1 MIFSYLYGHT
11 QTTKAME
18 YLIIIAI
25 VIFVL
30 AVLSGLKS
38 KPNERLTEEEK
49 VPRKEEWRMKQ
60 EGENAPKFPK
70 IEYSLQDTCIYCD
83 VVGMSYRNSYAIERA
98 RKLQNFEPLV
108 LIWEAFQ

>member
-30 AVLSGLKS
+30 AVLAGLKS
-38 KPNERLTEEEK
+38 KPNERLKEEEK
-49 VPRKEEWRMKQ
+49 YNLLSDLKAQEEKEKDL
-60 EGENAPKFPK
+60 F
-70 IEYSLQDTCIYCD
+70 D
-83 VVGMSYRNSYAIERA
+83 
-98 RKLQNFEPLV
+98 
-108 LIWEAFQ
+108 

>member
-1 MIFSYLYGHT
+1 MIFSYLYGYT

-25 VIFVL
+25 IIFVL
-30 AVLSGLKS
+30 AVLAGLKS
-38 KPNERLTEEEK
+38 KPNERLTEE